1 MGLAGMEVPIIGSD
15 SVNWVELFVSPSSS
29 TSTSPPFAP
38 LTVEDY
44 SSSCSII
51 QHHHDS
57 PAYLIWRIHKTLPH
71 SLELLQLS
79 SSTNV
84 GFPSVG
90 LRFTFP
96 DALSPFASVCFS
108 QNQIT
113 LYVLTISGLAYL
125 LKLTNNISSYN
136 VSNSTFP
143 PDHLFEFDIRR
154 THSNHGPITSVAA
167 TAGCLVAGFNDGSVC
182 CFQLGTI
189 LDHTAPGFVHELRDD
204 SGMGRLWGFMSRG
217 RIVGPVQDLVIYEV
231 HGKQFLFVLH
241 SDGILRVWDSTS
253 HSRIF
258 SHSMSIP
265 ELAGNF
271 NYFLFSFP
279 NFQFVQSLYIHF

>member
-1 MGLAGMEVPIIGSD
+1 MAGKGGACLQFKWTKLNPGQGSGHSKRVLGFRKKMGLAGREVPIIGSD
-15 SVNWVELFVSPSSS
+15 SVNWVELFVSPSSSTS

-57 PAYLIWRIHKTLPH
+57 PTYLIWLVFFRSFSFSLNWIAILIDSTIRCNRRIHKTLPH

-79 SSTNV
+79 SSTNA

-96 DALSPFASVCFS
+96 DALSPFASVCVS

-125 LKLTNNISSYN
+125 LKLTNNISTYN

-189 LDHTAPGFVHELRDD
+189 LDHTAPGIIIKF
-204 SGMGRLWGFMSRG
+204 
-217 RIVGPVQDLVIYEV
+217 
-231 HGKQFLFVLH
+231 
-241 SDGILRVWDSTS
+241 
-253 HSRIF
+253 
-258 SHSMSIP
+258 
-265 ELAGNF
+265 
-271 NYFLFSFP
+271 
-279 NFQFVQSLYIHF
+279 